1 MSGPAAREEAALV
14 RGLGTWDAT
23 SITVGSVIG
32 TGIFLTTADIARV
45 LPHPGLILLVWVA
58 GGLVT
63 LAGALTYGEL
73 GAMFPRAGGAYVY
86 LKEAYG
92 PLWGFLYGWVAFLV
106 IMCGGIAALSVGFAE
121 YLGAFLPFFSTK
133 NVLFAVSLGGWSWS
147 VSGGQVAAVVTI
159 AFLSAVNYAGLREG
173 AGLQNVVTVIKIG
186 SILALGLLGLVVPAP
201 VAPALFA
208 SLPDTGLLASLGVAM
223 IAVFWTFDGWYG
235 AASMAGEMRTPERSL
250 PRGLVAGTLIV
261 TALYVLLNLAYLRA
275 LPVEAMGGSER
286 IAEAAAGALFGPL
299 GSRLVSL
306 AVLISTFGCLSAT
319 ILYAARIYLPMA
331 EDGLFFRSLARVH
344 PRFRTPGA
352 CILAQGL
359 WSGLLALSGT
369 YEQLYTYSTFAVVF
383 FYGAT
388 GAAVLVL
395 RRSRPEASRP
405 YRVWGYP
412 FVPAA
417 FVLVSLAFVANT
429 LLERPTQALAGLGLM
444 ALGLPAYAWW
454 RARPRP

>member
-1 MSGPAAREEAALV
+1 MSGDGPREEATLV

-45 LPHPGLILLVWVA
+45 LPHPGLILLVWTA
-58 GGLVT
+58 GGLIT

-121 YLGAFLPFFSTK
+121 YLGAFLPFFSTR
-133 NVLFAVSLGGWSWS
+133 NVLFTVGLGGLSWG
-147 VSGGQVAAVVTI
+147 VSGGQVAAVIAI
-159 AFLSAVNYAGLREG
+159 AFLTAVNYAGLREG
-173 AGLQNVVTVIKIG
+173 AGLQNAVTVTKIG
-186 SILALGLLGLVVPAP
+186 SIVVLGLLGLAAPAP

-208 SLPDTGLLASLGVAM
+208 PLPATGLLAALGVAM

-235 AASMAGEMRTPERSL
+235 AATMAGEMSTPERSL
-250 PRGLVAGTLIV
+250 PRGLVGGTLIV
-261 TALYVLLNLAYLRA
+261 TALYVLLNLTYLRA
-275 LPVEAMGGSER
+275 VPVEAMGGSER
-286 IAEAAAGALFGPL
+286 IAEEAAATLFGPAA
-299 GSRLVSL
+299 SRIVSI

-331 EDGLFFRSLARVH
+331 EDGLFFRSLARIH

-352 CILAQGL
+352 SILAQGL
-359 WSGLLALSGT
+359 WSGLLALSGA
-369 YEQLYTYSTFAVVF
+369 YEQLYTYSTFAVVL
-383 FYGAT
+383 FYAGT
-388 GAAVLVL
+388 GAAVPVL
-395 RRSRPEASRP
+395 RRTRPEASRP

-412 FVPAA
+412 WVPAA

-429 LLERPTQALAGLGLM
+429 LVERPTQALAGLGLM

-454 RARPRP
+454 RARARA

>member
-1 MSGPAAREEAALV
+1 MSGEAAREEATLV

-32 TGIFLTTADIARV
+32 TGVFLTTADIARV

-86 LKEAYG
+86 LREAYG
-92 PLWGFLYGWVAFLV
+92 PLWGFLYGWVSFLV

-121 YLGAFLPFFSTK
+121 YLGAFLPFFSTR
-133 NVLFAVSLGGWSWS
+133 NVLFSVSLGGWPWS
-147 VSGGQVAAVVTI
+147 VSGGQAAAVAAI
-159 AFLSAVNYAGLREG
+159 AFLTAVNYVGLREG
-173 AGLQNVVTVIKIG
+173 AGLQNAVTVIKIG
-186 SILALGLLGLVVPAP
+186 SILALGLVGVAAPAP
-201 VAPALFA
+201 VAPALLA
-208 SLPDTGLLASLGVAM
+208 PLPATGLLASLGVAM

-235 AASMAGEMRTPERSL
+235 AATMTGEMRTPERSL

-261 TALYVLLNLAYLRA
+261 TALYVLLNLVYLRA
-275 LPVEAMGGSER
+275 LPVAEMGSSER
-286 IAEAAAGALFGPL
+286 IAETAASALFGPVA
-299 GSRLVSL
+299 SRAVSL
-306 AVLISTFGCLSAT
+306 AVLVSTFGCLSAT
-319 ILYAARIYLPMA
+319 ILYAPRIYLAMA
-331 EDGLFFRSLARVH
+331 EDGLFFRGLARIH
-344 PRFRTPGA
+344 PRYRTPGA
-352 CILAQGL
+352 CILAQGI

-369 YEQLYTYSTFAVVF
+369 YEQLYTYSVFAVVL
-383 FYGAT
+383 FYAAT

-395 RRSRPEASRP
+395 RRTRPEASRP
-405 YRVWGYP
+405 YRAWGYP
-412 FVPAA
+412 VVPAG

-429 LLERPTQALAGLGLM
+429 LVERPIQALAGLGLM